1 MNRIKL
7 LLAGIFALSVL
18 SPAALLAP
26 SVVHAQTPTPY
37 NISQSLCNGANNV
50 NGKTNADCDNNKN
63 GTGEKVQGIVNTVI
77 SIFSWVVGIVSVV
90 MIIFGGF
97 KYITSGGD
105 SNGVTSAKNT
115 ILFAIVG
122 LVIVALAQIIV
133 KFVIGTVSGVASD
146 GGGGDNPN

>member
-7 LLAGIFALSVL
+7 LLVSVL
-18 SPAALLAP
+18 AISVLAP
-26 SVVHAQTPTPY
+26 VVALVPTTAHAANNL
-37 NISQSLCNGANNV
+37 NINGSLCAGANNS
-50 NGKTNADCDNNKN
+50 TDPN
-63 GTGEKVQGIVNTVI
+63 GTNCDTSQAGTKDKVQSIVNQVI
-77 SIFSWVVGIVSVV
+77 SIFSWVVGIVSVI

-105 SNGVTSAKNT
+105 STGVTSAKNT

-133 KFVIGTVSGVASD
+133 KFVIGTVSDATTSD
-146 GGGGDNPN
+146 TGNNPQ